1 MFSLALHFFKDLHLS
16 SFRPKY
22 LHGIPNFNSPARVV
36 FEPQIDGVA
45 LLNADADEKMFLRL
59 KRTDIINISVEDQTT
74 IEKRVGFKRLL
85 LVGIFA
91 LAWKKKDI
99 NPLSF
104 LIIEYKDRAG
114 LIQEV
119 YIQSDKKNGYQ
130 TFNNIKYNLYRFW
143 KDVDENPNLIE
154 QLKKVKLENKAIQK
168 QREEKVNNG
177 CLTFIIVAVLFF
189 IILILAK

>member
-1 MFSLALHFFKDLHLS
+1 MFSLALQFFKDLHLS
-16 SFRPKY
+16 FFRPKY
-22 LHGIPNFNSPARVV
+22 IHGIPHFNGPAKVI
-36 FEPQIDGVA
+36 FEPQADGVA

-74 IEKRVGFKRLL
+74 IESRVGFKRLL

-91 LAWKKKDI
+91 LAWKKKHI

-130 TFNNIKYNLYRFW
+130 TFNNIRYNLYRFW

-154 QLKKVKLENKAIQK
+154 QLKKVKEENKVIQK
-168 QREEKVNNG
+168 QRQDNANSS
-177 CLTFIIVAVLFF
+177 CLIYIIVAILF
-189 IILILAK
+189 ILVVYIVG